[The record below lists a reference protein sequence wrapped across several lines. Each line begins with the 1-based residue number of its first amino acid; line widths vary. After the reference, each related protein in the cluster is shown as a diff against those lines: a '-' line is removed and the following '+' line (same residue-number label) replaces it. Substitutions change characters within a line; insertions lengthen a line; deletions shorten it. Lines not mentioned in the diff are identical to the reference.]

1 VSNSERTAQPVEIRE
16 RRELPFFQVRLRG
29 LSQIRSHVD
38 GPRRVRTIGF
48 YALIC
53 QIANEQRHTGQH
65 RTVQITYEQLAQRS
79 GAGRSSIRR
88 LLDVLLLG

>member
-1 VSNSERTAQPVEIRE
+1 VSNSERTARPVEIRD
-16 RRELPFFQVRLRG
+16 RRELPFFQVRIRG

-53 QIANEQRHTGQH
+53 QIANEQRHTA
-65 RTVQITYEQLAQRS
+65 LAPDAQR
-79 GAGRSSIRR
+79 AA
-88 LLDVLLLG
+88 